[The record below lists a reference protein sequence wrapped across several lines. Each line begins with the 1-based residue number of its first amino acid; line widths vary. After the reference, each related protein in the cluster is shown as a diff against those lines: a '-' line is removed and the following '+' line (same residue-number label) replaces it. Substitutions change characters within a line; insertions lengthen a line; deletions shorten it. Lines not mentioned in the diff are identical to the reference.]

1 VILEFFGGALQ
12 GVAGNLLTRLLDTF
26 WGRAS
31 EAIPDEAVNSFVN
44 EVSASLET
52 QAVRRF
58 KTFHIKSGFESVLAA
73 TPDPV
78 VHVLVED
85 KPTTAWHLA
94 ILVVESRTTGEW
106 YISSKGEMALEG
118 SGGGLAVS
126 KMVASMCRTKQ
137 VPVAGWVCSQLLSNQ
152 LARGL
157 TLWPTAKAELL
168 PLVTYAESDYFAK
181 YIATTFREIHA

>member
-1 VILEFFGGALQ
+1 MILEFFDGALQ

-26 WGRAS
+26 WGGAS
-31 EAIPDEAVNSFVN
+31 EVAPGESDNSSVNGA
-44 EVSASLET
+44 SASQEI
-52 QAVRRF
+52 QPVRRF

-73 TPDPV
+73 TSDPV

-126 KMVASMCRTKQ
+126 KMVASLCSAKH

-157 TLWPTAKAELL
+157 TLWPGAKTELL